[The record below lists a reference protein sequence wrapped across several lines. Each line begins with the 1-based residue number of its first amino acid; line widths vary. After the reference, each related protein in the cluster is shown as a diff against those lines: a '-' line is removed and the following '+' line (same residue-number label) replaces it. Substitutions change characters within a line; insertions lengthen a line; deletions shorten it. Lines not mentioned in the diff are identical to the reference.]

1 MTESDRESPGGEGGT
16 RREVVREFKRQL
28 IRDAAK
34 KVFADKGIEGAS
46 VREIAK
52 AAGYTTGAIYTHF
65 ATREELYADVLR
77 DSLDALHR
85 ETRRAIAGADSGLT
99 VSALRALWAFYQS
112 RRADFELGFYLYG
125 GARPTGLTPVLDRE
139 LNAQLD
145 DLMVMLGDCL
155 VADGLATTDTAHHA
169 AVSHAT
175 WVFGL
180 LLMTKTGRLRSLRE
194 DPEAL
199 LETYMTTLSAK
210 CAQSPTSRSRN
221 HDR

>member
-1 MTESDRESPGGEGGT
+1 VATSDADPPASERGS

-34 KVFADKGIEGAS
+34 KVFADRGMEGAS

-52 AAGYTTGAIYTHF
+52 AAGYTTGALYTHF

-85 ETRRAIAGADSGLT
+85 EMRRAIDEARSDLT
-99 VSALRALWAFYQS
+99 VSGLRALWGFYQS

-145 DLMVMLGDCL
+145 GMMALLGDCL
-155 VADGLATTDTAHHA
+155 VTDGRATADTAHHI
-169 AVSHAT
+169 AVAHAT

-199 LETYMTTLSAK
+199 LDTYLTTLST
-210 CAQSPTSRSRN
+210 TSA
-221 HDR
+221 